1 MGVPSKQNVFVCKQK
16 PLFKEVRGWVCR
28 SFRVAEHGSARLW
41 HKHTLPAMI
50 EVANQATNRST
61 NFSSPKT
68 SCFNSKM
75 KLKPGSKVFREKNW
89 VFPDSFPQKSQ
100 PRWMLQFL
108 HLRPKAKPLISNEAP
123 LSQGKNNRLWGKK
136 NNNFGSRCYPE
147 KIQDDSPDDS
157 GWWVGF
163 GRILSETNLSLV
175 AKNTPS
181 CEIFVF
187 DAFPATQKEM
197 ACFLFFGK
205 TQQNTLFPSSSIS
218 TKPQQ
223 NTRPTSALQ
232 TAAQSLPAGEGCHRG
247 ERRWGV
253 FSALGWHDSYVIHRR
268 FERQNWDFES
278 SHCFWA
284 IGWGCVL

>member
-89 VFPDSFPQKSQ
+89 VFPDSFPKKSQ

-123 LSQGKNNRLWGKK
+123 LSQGKNNRLWRKK
-136 NNNFGSRCYPE
+136 TTISVHGVIRKKFRTIPLM
-147 KIQDDSPDDS
+147 IQVDEL
-157 GWWVGF
+157 VLEEF
-163 GRILSETNLSLV
+163 CLRRI
-175 AKNTPS
+175 
-181 CEIFVF
+181 
-187 DAFPATQKEM
+187 
-197 ACFLFFGK
+197 
-205 TQQNTLFPSSSIS
+205 
-218 TKPQQ
+218 
-223 NTRPTSALQ
+223 
-232 TAAQSLPAGEGCHRG
+232 
-247 ERRWGV
+247 
-253 FSALGWHDSYVIHRR
+253 
-268 FERQNWDFES
+268 
-278 SHCFWA
+278 
-284 IGWGCVL
+284 